1 MMACG
6 VHALEDLPYRVLV
19 HLRLLVSTLHVRQ
32 LPYENLAP
40 HPLPFLLARQARRD
54 VHRPKLLAAIPKL
67 RGIGGE
73 LVQQRI
79 LPFRQVRTLEVV
91 QKRVAVVV
99 EHLVLQAVGYLRL
112 ELQLAHVVASLAKV
126 LLHGFERIAPEDVDD
141 LRPAVCG
148 LELQRLGVP
157 RHAARSQPGT
167 KHPSHGQDAKRCTC
181 LGKLFAHSSMA
192 FMDKSLDCCKSWRR
206 RGALPPS
213 PCNALRML
221 SFAC

>member
-6 VHALEDLPYRVLV
+6 VHALEDLPNRVLV
-19 HLRLLVSTLHVRQ
+19 HLRLLVSSLHVRQ

-79 LPFRQVRTLEVV
+79 LPIRQVRPLEVV
-91 QKRVAVVV
+91 QERVAVVV
-99 EHLVLQAVGYLRL
+99 EHLVVQAVGYPRL
-112 ELQLAHVVASLAKV
+112 EMQLAHDVGSREKV

-167 KHPSHGQDAKRCTC
+167 NHPSHGQ
-181 LGKLFAHSSMA
+181 
-192 FMDKSLDCCKSWRR
+192 
-206 RGALPPS
+206 
-213 PCNALRML
+213 
-221 SFAC
+221 

>member
-6 VHALEDLPYRVLV
+6 IHALEDLPNRVLV
-19 HLRLLVSTLHVRQ
+19 HLRLLVSSLHVRQ

-54 VHRPKLLAAIPKL
+54 VHGPKLLAAIPEL

-91 QKRVAVVV
+91 QERVAVVV
-99 EHLVLQAVGYLRL
+99 EHLVGQAVGDPRL
-112 ELQLAHVVASLAKV
+112 ELQLAHIVASCEKV

-167 KHPSHGQDAKRCTC
+167 NILLMGKMQSDARA
-181 LGKLFAHSSMA
+181 LAN
-192 FMDKSLDCCKSWRR
+192 SLHTRPWLSWIRAWTAASPGAEEAPCRR
-206 RGALPPS
+206 HRAMP
-213 PCNALRML
+213 
-221 SFAC
+221 

>member
-1 MMACG
+1 MCIYVCMYICMY
-6 VHALEDLPYRVLV
+6 VCVY
-19 HLRLLVSTLHVRQ
+19 T
-32 LPYENLAP
+32 
-40 HPLPFLLARQARRD
+40 
-54 VHRPKLLAAIPKL
+54 
-67 RGIGGE
+67 
-73 LVQQRI
+73 
-79 LPFRQVRTLEVV
+79 
-91 QKRVAVVV
+91 
-99 EHLVLQAVGYLRL
+99 
-112 ELQLAHVVASLAKV
+112 
-126 LLHGFERIAPEDVDD
+126 EDVDD

-167 KHPSHGQDAKRCTC
+167 KHPSRGQDAKRCTC

-221 SFAC
+221 SFACLLRHVDSAQRFRQRLLLLTRVRVVRVLATTLVAHVLLRLAHFV